1 MGIESGKLMEQM
13 SHNGELMVQTPAL
26 LLGEME
32 ATGGYEH
39 KQNTRGF

>member
-1 MGIESGKLMEQM
+1 MEQM
-13 SHNGELMVQTPAL
+13 SSAGELMLKMSAL

-39 KQNTRGF
+39 KHNIP